1 VSTVTTYK
9 DLIVWQKSM
18 LLVEEVYALVKE
30 LPAEEKFGL
39 ASQIKRSAISIP
51 SNIAEGWGR
60 QSTGAYVNYLK
71 ISRGSLMEL
80 ETQLI
85 LAERL
90 KMVTGPSKVI
100 ELIMESSKM
109 LNSMIKKMNN
119 KVELV

>member
-1 VSTVTTYK
+1 
-9 DLIVWQKSM
+9 M